1 MFKCFKQCF
10 IKANFQIIS
19 SLLKVSCAPWYQTKI
34 SLQIISKKFPLSFK
48 NIHLIKQQ
56 KLTKDIGCFVSLNSS
71 KPIIFF
77 DSQTYFPLQDYSEK
91 NAKTF
96 LIYVVRL
103 NHRPI
108 FPCKI
113 ILTKVINL
121 FWFMW
126 SGSTTE
132 LLKVRSK
139 FGFL

>member
-1 MFKCFKQCF
+1 M
-10 IKANFQIIS
+10 
-19 SLLKVSCAPWYQTKI
+19 
-34 SLQIISKKFPLSFK
+34 
-48 NIHLIKQQ
+48 
-56 KLTKDIGCFVSLNSS
+56 
-71 KPIIFF
+71 
-77 DSQTYFPLQDYSEK
+77 TYFPLQDYSEK

-103 NHRPI
+103 NRRPI

-132 LLKVRSK
+132 LLKVRSIEK
-139 FGFL
+139 VWLFIVFVQQVTSNLIITYNQVKGGTIRYSFAITFTPTISQLHLHLQLGTNRYNFAITFILPIKYKQLQFRNYNCN